1 MANTIIPATPSLTG
15 VTSTAVSLLTTST
28 LSVYVASTTSPYSLD
43 MSKLIVQ
50 FQANTSVA
58 SSIEFIAGDNFS
70 GVNRPK
76 PTALTIP
83 SAGTVITVGGTS
95 FESARFLTDDGYVQ
109 FYNTGGTVLCTAFML
124 P

>member
-1 MANTIIPATPSLTG
+1 MANSIIPATPSLTG

-28 LSVYVASTTSPYSLD
+28 LTVYVASTTSPYSID

-58 SSIEFIAGDNFS
+58 SSIEYMAGDNFS
-70 GVNRPK
+70 ETGQAL

-83 SAGTVITVGGTS
+83 SACTVITIGGTS
-95 FESARFLTDDGYVQ
+95 FESARFQQSDGSVT
-109 FYNTGGTVLCTAFML
+109 FYNTGGTVLVTAFLL